1 MSASTW
7 HPQRAEAAARPA
19 LPRQTTPVGLDES
32 ETTDSFSAS
41 RQVAATHR
49 EKEGFM
55 TRSVVRARPG
65 LLAFYLL
72 SATLIA
78 RPAAGQ
84 PAPIMVADLTP
95 GAGDSSIRE
104 IVDANGVAVFN
115 LQNQL
120 YRSDG
125 TAAGTVLIGPA
136 YSAQELTN
144 LNGLV
149 LFAGYDPA
157 VGEELFRTDGT
168 AAGTSLVIDAAP
180 GGTYASPRELTRVGN
195 HVYFVVGDAIRGV
208 PFAVWVSDGT
218 AAGSRPIKT
227 FSLAEGEPKNL
238 IAVGGGLYFETFV
251 SNQSV
256 ILWYQATAAST
267 PQQMRTFVDA
277 GSAIVG
283 IGGRMRT
290 GIGRT
295 MAPLGSLLVFM
306 HYTQANGYALWKS
319 DGTPQGTQL
328 VSDPFT
334 NPGSDFPSNFTAVG
348 GLVVFGNG
356 FDLWSTDGTAA
367 GTALISSST
376 GGYDFSA
383 PLLVNGLD
391 VLFWVTTLAEGPV
404 LYRVR
409 PPSAAATRLMPL
421 MPFPGFGTGPGS
433 ATAGTFTYFAAGASG
448 TGVEPWVSDTTL
460 NGTRLLGDIWPG
472 IGFSQPGDFTAVGGA
487 VFFTANDGVNGRELW
502 VAGLPSRSPTPTSA
516 DDFYS
521 ITAGSTLNIP
531 APGVLANDAS
541 NGGGALT
548 TQLVTGPAV
557 GTFTLNTNGSFS
569 YAPSGTGPAVVTF
582 TYRAINAQ
590 GAGAPARVT
599 ISVSAQGAPT
609 STSDSYATSYNSPLI
624 VQAPGVLA
632 NDNAPNATVAVVNG
646 VSSGS
651 LLLNPNGGFTYTPQ
665 TGFSGNA
672 QFTYRA
678 TNAGGPGNV
687 ATVSIAVGTPG
698 APTAAD
704 DAYSTIAGITLNL
717 SSPGVLG
724 NDSSP
729 GGAALTAQ
737 IVSPTSNGGVS
748 LSGNGSFTYTPN
760 PGFTGTDAFTY
771 RVSNGSALS
780 NVASVTITVAAA
792 PTVAQ
797 PPVGLFAH
805 TVAGNVITLRWTP
818 PATGP
823 APTSYVMEGGAAPG
837 QTLAAIPTGSATPV
851 FTFAAPNGA
860 FYLRVRTIAGAQTSA
875 ASNEIRVFVNQ
886 PAAPSAPA
894 GLTGMVNGQQV
905 ALSWRNTFG
914 GGTPASVV
922 LDVTGA
928 LATSLPLGLVDTFTF
943 PNVPVGTYT
952 FSVRAVN
959 TAGSSVASNPV
970 TLTFPGVC
978 SGTPAPPVG
987 FLAYN
992 LGNTLNLMWEPPASG
1007 PAATSYVLNVAGAF
1021 NGALPFAT
1029 RGLSTPVPPGSYTFS
1044 VSAMNACGASAPTTT
1059 QTVVVP

>member
-1 MSASTW
+1 
-7 HPQRAEAAARPA
+7 
-19 LPRQTTPVGLDES
+19 
-32 ETTDSFSAS
+32 
-41 RQVAATHR
+41 
-49 EKEGFM
+49 
-55 TRSVVRARPG
+55 
-65 LLAFYLL
+65 
-72 SATLIA
+72 
-78 RPAAGQ
+78 
-84 PAPIMVADLTP
+84 MVADLTP

-136 YSAQELTN
+136 FGAKELTN
-144 LNGLV
+144 LHGLV
-149 LFAGYDPA
+149 VFAGYDPA

-195 HVYFVVGDAIRGV
+195 HVYFAVGDAIRGV

-256 ILWYQATAAST
+256 ILWYQASAAST

-277 GSAIVG
+277 GSALVG

-290 GIGRT
+290 GLLRT
-295 MAPLGSLLVFM
+295 MAPLGSQLIFM

-334 NPGSDFPSNFTAVG
+334 SPGNDFPSNFTPVG

-367 GTALISSST
+367 GTVLISAST

-391 VLFWVTTLAEGPV
+391 VMFWVTTLAEGPV

-409 PPSAAATRLMPL
+409 PPSASATRLVPL
-421 MPFPGFGTGPGS
+421 LPFPGFGTGSGS
-433 ATAGTFTYFAAGASG
+433 ATAGAFTYFAAAASG
-448 TGVEPWVSDTTL
+448 SGVEPWVSDTTL

-472 IGFSQPGDFTAVGGA
+472 TGFSQPGDFTAVGGA
-487 VFFTANDGVNGRELW
+487 VFFTADDGVNGRELW

-521 ITAGSTLNIP
+521 VAAGSSLNIS

-569 YAPSGTGPAVVTF
+569 YTPSGVGPAVVTF
-582 TYRAINAQ
+582 AYRAVNAQ

-609 STSDSYATSYNSPLI
+609 SSSDSYAISYNTPLV

-632 NDNAPNATVAVVNG
+632 NDNAPNATVAVVG
-646 VSSGS
+646 AVSSGN
-651 LLLNPNGGFTYTPQ
+651 LVLNPNGGFTYTPQ

-698 APTAAD
+698 APTAAN
-704 DAYSTIAGITLNL
+704 DAYSTTAGITLGL
-717 SSPGVLG
+717 ASPGVLA
-724 NDSSP
+724 NDTSP

-737 IVSPTSNGGVS
+737 LVSPTSNGGVS

-771 RVSNGSALS
+771 RVNNGSALS
-780 NVASVTITVAAA
+780 NVASVTITVAAV
-792 PTVAQ
+792 PTIAQ

-805 TVAGNVITLRWTP
+805 TVAGNLVTLRWTP
-818 PATGP
+818 PASGP
-823 APTSYVMEGGAAPG
+823 TPTSYVMEGGVAPG

-886 PAAPSAPA
+886 PVAPSAPA
-894 GLTGMVNGQQV
+894 NLLGLANGAAV
-905 ALSWRNTFG
+905 ALSWRPTFSGGAANTFILEVS
-914 GGTPASVV
+914 GTLSA
-922 LDVTGA
+922 
-928 LATSLPLGLVDTFTF
+928 SLPLGLTETFNF
-943 PNVPVGTYT
+943 NGVPGGTYT
-952 FSVRAVN
+952 FTVRAAN
-959 TAGSSVASNPV
+959 GAGSSAASNPV
-970 TLTFPGVC
+970 TLNFPNVC
-978 SGTPAPPVG
+978 SGAPAPPAS

-992 LGNTLNLMWEPPASG
+992 VGNTLDLMWEPPVSG
-1007 PAATSYVLNVAGAF
+1007 AAATSYVLNVAGAF

-1029 RGLSTPVPPGSYTFS
+1029 RALSTPVPPGSYTFS
-1044 VSAMNACGASAPTTT
+1044 VTAMNACGASTPTAP
-1059 QTVVVP
+1059 QTVVIP